1 MEFPQGITAA
11 NVKRVFQGAADLVER
26 PLKLGNV
33 QATAFFIDGLTS
45 GSEIADFILH
55 PMVQQLHG
63 AAEDMLRQCLDGTVY
78 SAVAK
83 EVPDLESLCSL
94 LVNGFCVVVFDG
106 LEKAAAFEAK
116 TGEKRSPAAPEV
128 ENTVKG
134 PKDAFTE
141 TVRTNTSLLRR
152 HLRSPWLR
160 FYETKVGE
168 QSQTNVTVVWIEGI
182 TNPKLVERMKK
193 RLSEIRV
200 DGLLTP
206 SSVEEYVTGSR
217 NTAFPLLQFTERT
230 DKFGRGLLDG
240 RVGLL
245 VDGLPQGYL
254 APVNLAGYLA
264 SPEDQG
270 MDFISAS
277 CVRVLRYAA
286 LLVSL
291 LLPALYSAMAAF
303 HQEMIPTKLLL
314 AIIESKQ
321 QVPFPTLF
329 EVIGLLIAFE
339 ILQEAGIHLPQ
350 SLGQTVS
357 IIGGLVVGTAAVEA
371 KLISPAAL
379 IVVAVAG
386 ICGYA
391 IPGRELADAIRVW
404 RFALTVCAAVAG
416 LFGLTVGLIA
426 LLLHLGG
433 LQSFG
438 LSYLRPFDRA
448 ETGGV
453 VLRRR
458 LKEEVYRDPGL
469 RPEDLRKQD

>member
-1 MEFPQGITAA
+1 MEYPEGISAA
-11 NVKRVFQGAADLVER
+11 HVKQVFSDAADLVVR
-26 PLKLGNV
+26 PLQLNETE
-33 QATAFFIDGLTS
+33 ATAFFIDGLTS
-45 GSEIADFILH
+45 GSEIADFVLH
-55 PMVQQLHG
+55 PISQQLRG
-63 AAEDMLRQCLDGTVY
+63 SAEEMLRQCLDGTVY

-83 EVPDLESLCSL
+83 PVEDMETLCTL
-94 LVNGFCVVVFDG
+94 LVNGFCVVVFEG
-106 LEKAAAFEAK
+106 LEQAVAFEAK
-116 TGEKRSPAAPEV
+116 TGEKRSPAPPDV

-160 FYETKVGE
+160 LYETQVG
-168 QSQTNVTVVWIEGI
+168 SHSMTNVTVVWVEGI
-182 TNPKLVERMKK
+182 TPPNLVARMKK
-193 RLSEIRV
+193 RLSEIKV
-200 DGLLTP
+200 DGFLTP
-206 SSVEEYVTGSR
+206 AAVEEYVTGSR
-217 NTAFPLLQFTERT
+217 NTAFPLLQYTERT
-230 DKFGRGLLDG
+230 DKFSRGLLDG

-245 VDGLPQGYL
+245 VDGLPLGYL
-254 APVNLAGYLA
+254 APVDLAGFLT

-270 MDFISAS
+270 MDFVSAS

-291 LLPALYSAMAAF
+291 LLPALYAAMAAF
-303 HQEMIPTKLLL
+303 HQEMIPTKLLMS
-314 AIIESKQ
+314 IIESKA

-391 IPGRELADAIRVW
+391 IPGREVADAFRVW
-404 RFALTVCAAVAG
+404 RFVLTVCAAVAG

-438 LSYLRPFDRA
+438 RSYLHPFDRA
-448 ETGGV
+448 ATGGV
-453 VLRRR
+453 ILRKR
-458 LKEEVYRDPGL
+458 LKH
-469 RPEDLRKQD
+469 QDREGT

>member
-1 MEFPQGITAA
+1 MEYPQGITAEH
-11 NVKRVFQGAADLVER
+11 VQQVFRDAADLVVR
-26 PLKLGNV
+26 PLQLQGSR
-33 QATAFFIDGLTS
+33 ATAFFIDGLTS

-55 PMVQQLHG
+55 PIVQQLHG
-63 AAEDMLRQCLDGTVY
+63 TTAEMLQQCLDGTVY

-83 EVPDLESLCSL
+83 EVRDLESLCRL
-94 LVNGFCVVVFDG
+94 LVNGFCVVVFEG
-106 LEKAAAFEAK
+106 LDRAAAFEAK
-116 TGEKRSPAAPEV
+116 TGEKRSPSAPEV

-152 HLRSPWLR
+152 HLRTPFLR
-160 FYETKVGE
+160 FYETQVGE
-168 QSQTNVTVVWIEGI
+168 HSLTNVSVVWVEGI

-193 RLSEIRV
+193 RLAEIRV
-200 DGLLTP
+200 DGFLTP
-206 SSVEEYVTGSR
+206 ASVEEYVTGSR

-230 DKFGRGLLDG
+230 DKFARSLLDG

-254 APVNLAGYLA
+254 APVNMAGFLT

-270 MDFISAS
+270 MDHISAS

-286 LLVSL
+286 LLISL

-314 AIIESKQ
+314 AIIDSKA

-391 IPGRELADAIRVW
+391 IPGRELADAFRVW
-404 RFALTVCAAVAG
+404 RFVLTICAALAG
-416 LFGLTVGLIA
+416 LFGVTVGLIG
-426 LLLHLGG
+426 LLLHLGS

-453 VLRRR
+453 VLRKR
-458 LKEEVYRDPGL
+458 LKEEKYRDPGL
-469 RPEDLRKQD
+469 RPEDLRKQE

>member
-1 MEFPQGITAA
+1 MTYPKGISAA
-11 NVKRVFQGAADLVER
+11 HVKQVFQGAADLVVR
-26 PLKLGNV
+26 PLELGKDK
-33 QATAFFIDGLTS
+33 ATAFFIDGLTS
-45 GSEIADFILH
+45 GTEIAEFVLR
-55 PMVQQLHG
+55 PMSRYLSG
-63 AAEDMLRQCLDGTVY
+63 SAEEMLRQCLDGTVY
-78 SAVAK
+78 SAVATLVEDMEK
-83 EVPDLESLCSL
+83 LCKM
-94 LVNGFCVVVFDG
+94 LVNGFCVVVFEG
-106 LEKAAAFEAK
+106 LEQAAAFEAK
-116 TGEKRSPAAPEV
+116 TGEKRSPSPPEV

-152 HLRSPWLR
+152 HLRTPWLR
-160 FYETKVGE
+160 LYETQVGKH
-168 QSQTNVTVVWIEGI
+168 SMTNVTVAWVEGI
-182 TNPKLVERMKK
+182 TQPQLVERMKK
-193 RLSEIRV
+193 RLSEIQV

-206 SSVEEYVTGSR
+206 AAVEEYITGSR
-217 NTAFPLLQFTERT
+217 NTAFPLLQYTERT
-230 DKFGRGLLDG
+230 DKFSRGLLDG
-240 RVGLL
+240 RVGVL

-254 APVNLAGYLA
+254 TPVDMAGFLT

-270 MDFISAS
+270 MDFVSAS

-291 LLPALYSAMAAF
+291 LLPAFYAAMAAF

-391 IPGRELADAIRVW
+391 IPGRELADAVRVW
-404 RFALTVCAAVAG
+404 RFILTVSAAAAG

-438 LSYLRPFDRA
+438 RSYLHPFDRA
-448 ETGGV
+448 GTGGV
-453 VLRRR
+453 I
-458 LKEEVYRDPGL
+458 
-469 RPEDLRKQD
+469 LRKRLQQQDKEGK

>member
-1 MEFPQGITAA
+1 MEYPQGISAA
-11 NVKRVFQGAADLVER
+11 HVKQVFAGAADLVVR
-26 PLKLGNV
+26 PLQLG
-33 QATAFFIDGLTS
+33 QTEATAFFVDGLTS
-45 GSEIADFILH
+45 GSEIADFVLH
-55 PMVQQLHG
+55 PISQQLHG
-63 AAEDMLRQCLDGTVY
+63 SAEEMLRQCLDGTVY

-83 EVPDLESLCSL
+83 PVEDMQTLCTL
-94 LVNGFCVVVFDG
+94 LVNGFCVVVFEE
-106 LEKAAAFEAK
+106 LERAVAFEAK
-116 TGEKRSPAAPEV
+116 TGEKRSPGPPDV

-152 HLRSPWLR
+152 HLRTPWLR
-160 FYETKVGE
+160 LYETQVG
-168 QSQTNVTVVWIEGI
+168 SHSMTNVTVVWVEGI
-182 TNPKLVERMKK
+182 TPPNLVTRMKK
-193 RLSEIRV
+193 RLSEIQV
-200 DGLLTP
+200 DGFLTP
-206 SSVEEYVTGSR
+206 SAVEEYVTGSR
-217 NTAFPLLQFTERT
+217 NTAFPLLQYTERT
-230 DKFGRGLLDG
+230 DKFSRGLLDG

-245 VDGLPQGYL
+245 VDGLPLGYL
-254 APVNLAGYLA
+254 APVDMAGFLT

-270 MDFISAS
+270 MDFVSAS

-291 LLPALYSAMAAF
+291 LLPALYAAMAAF

-314 AIIESKQ
+314 SIIESKA

-391 IPGRELADAIRVW
+391 IPGRELADAFRVW
-404 RFALTVCAAVAG
+404 RFVLTICAAVAG

-438 LSYLRPFDRA
+438 RSYLHPFDRA
-448 ETGGV
+448 ATGGV
-453 VLRRR
+453 I
-458 LKEEVYRDPGL
+458 
-469 RPEDLRKQD
+469 LRKRLQHQDREGT

>member
-1 MEFPQGITAA
+1 MTYPEGITAA
-11 NVKRVFQGAADLVER
+11 HVKQVFQGAADLVVR
-26 PLKLGNV
+26 PLELGKNKAV
-33 QATAFFIDGLTS
+33 AFFIDGLTS
-45 GSEIADFILH
+45 GSEIAEFVLQ
-55 PMVQQLHG
+55 PMSRYLSG
-63 AAEDMLRQCLDGTVY
+63 SAEEMLRQCLDGTVY

-83 EVPDLESLCSL
+83 LAEDMKSLCSL
-94 LVNGFCVVVFDG
+94 LVNGFCVVVFEG
-106 LEKAAAFEAK
+106 LEQAVAFEAK
-116 TGEKRSPAAPEV
+116 TGEKRSPSPPEV

-152 HLRSPWLR
+152 HLRTPFLR
-160 FYETKVGE
+160 LYETQVGKH
-168 QSQTNVTVVWIEGI
+168 SMTNVTVVWIEGI
-182 TNPKLVERMKK
+182 TEPELVERMKK
-193 RLSEIRV
+193 RLSEIRA

-206 SSVEEYVTGSR
+206 AAAEEYITGSR
-217 NTAFPLLQFTERT
+217 NTAFPLLQYTERT
-230 DKFGRGLLDG
+230 DKFSRGLLDG
-240 RVGLL
+240 RVGVL

-254 APVNLAGYLA
+254 TPVDLAGFLT

-270 MDFISAS
+270 MDFVSAS

-291 LLPALYSAMAAF
+291 LLPAFFAAMAAF

-314 AIIESKQ
+314 AMIESKQ

-329 EVIGLLIAFE
+329 EVVGLLIAFE

-379 IVVAVAG
+379 IAVAVAG

-404 RFALTVCAAVAG
+404 RFVLAVGAAAAG

-438 LSYLRPFDRA
+438 RSYLHPFDRA
-448 ETGGV
+448 RTGGV
-453 VLRRR
+453 ILRRR
-458 LKEEVYRDPGL
+458 LQQQDKEG
-469 RPEDLRKQD
+469 Q